1 MEYVPTVGQR
11 LHGPLSFVRL
21 LVGFLVGSV
30 RLRLAVGSLMGSTVG
45 SLMGSTVGSM
55 VGSLMGAA
63 STAGGGSV
71 MGAASTAGGCHIGG
85 ASIASLRDEQPI
97 RNCSSMRARRE
108 TCAGWV
114 VMGENDKA
122 ELNFEV

>member
-1 MEYVPTVGQR
+1 MVEYVPTVGQR

-45 SLMGSTVGSM
+45 SM
-55 VGSLMGAA
+55 VGSL
-63 STAGGGSV
+63 

>member
-30 RLRLAVGSLMGSTVG
+30 RLRLAVG